1 MQCRKCHEEIP
12 VGYTFCRNCATSIYV
27 DDEIKPEIETTYVNE
42 DIMKKIMQPESI
54 VYDNDYDNV
63 SIYKQMMANKDQ
75 NNIKKAT
82 TRNMIDLII
91 IVLTILIVIVI
102 LFVMFTNN

>member
-27 DDEIKPEIETTYVNE
+27 DDEPKKEVETTYVNQ

-54 VYDNDYDNV
+54 VYDNDYDSVN
-63 SIYKQMMANKDQ
+63 IYKQMMESKDQ
-75 NNIKKAT
+75 NNMKKAVT
-82 TRNMIDLII
+82 KNMIDLII
-91 IVLTILIVIVI
+91 IVSVI
-102 LFVMFTNN
+102 LVVFITLFVIMC